1 VVAAAPVSPCVTDRE
16 NISYTCIVYAL
27 SSSHSAGGRVY
38 AGVGV
43 DSGLVSL
50 TVDGTAVGVE

>member
-1 VVAAAPVSPCVTDRE
+1 MVAAAPVSPYAADRE
-16 NISYTCIVYAL
+16 NVSYTCIVYAL

-43 DSGLVSL
+43 DSGHLL
-50 TVDGTAVGVE
+50 Q